1 MMLPATPR
9 SLLLVAVLGLG
20 VAAAIAQGD
29 MPAEPFGSSS
39 NGGWFDKE
47 RKIAPAAGKQPH
59 IAMILMDGAFPASQS
74 PRHRPLVCLPRR
86 CQWRD

>member
-1 MMLPATPR
+1 M
-9 SLLLVAVLGLG
+9 AVLGLG
-20 VAAAIAQGD
+20 VVAAQGD

-59 IAMILMDGAFPASQS
+59 IAMILMDGAFPASQ
-74 PRHRPLVCLPRR
+74 PVAAAPPTRLPASTLPVA
-86 CQWRD
+86 